1 MLIICFLMTTTTLI
15 TFIGI
20 ICQQNNI
27 NVANT
32 VSYTAQDHHMVVL
45 KKLKQLVLIFTV
57 QSSKNS

>member
-1 MLIICFLMTTTTLI
+1 MTTTTLI